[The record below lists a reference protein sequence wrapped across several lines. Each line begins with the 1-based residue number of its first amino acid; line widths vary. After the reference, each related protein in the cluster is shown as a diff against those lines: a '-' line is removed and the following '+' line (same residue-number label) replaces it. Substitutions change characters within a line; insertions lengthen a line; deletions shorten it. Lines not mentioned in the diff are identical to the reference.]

1 MIRLHQPIGGSEPV
15 QMSDGVRQVFSRYMI
30 LRQ

>member
-1 MIRLHQPIGGSEPV
+1 MIRLHQRRGGSESV
-15 QMSDGVRQVFSRYMI
+15 QMSGGVRQVFSRYMI